1 VDHIGMDVHKQETQ
15 VCIEDAEGTVVL
27 EQRIRTTRERFTAVL
42 GGRRRARILLEA
54 ATESEWVAQH
64 LEGLGHE
71 VIVADPNYAAMYATR
86 SRRVKT
92 DRRDARTLADACRLG
107 AYHPVHRTSAAQ
119 REVRAELAV
128 REALVRTRTRY
139 LSVIRALLR
148 REGIRVPSG
157 SAATFARRVAA
168 VPLLPSQQRLIAPL
182 VALLRPLN
190 TAIAAADACVGRR
203 LGADPV
209 ARRLATT
216 PGVGPVTAVAFRA
229 TLDDVGRF
237 ARPGQVAAYLGL
249 VPREHSSGE
258 RQRRGAVT
266 KAGNARVR
274 WVLVQAAWGIWRD
287 RHAASL
293 PLRTWAQRLVTRRGK
308 GIAVVALARRLAGIL
323 FALWRD
329 GTTFDP
335 LRVGR
340 RRPRVSAAA

>member
-1 VDHIGMDVHKQETQ
+1 VEHIGMDVHKQETQ
-15 VCIEDAEGTVVL
+15 VCIEDADGTVVL
-27 EQRIRTTRERFTAVL
+27 EQRIRTTRERFTALL
-42 GGRRRARILLEA
+42 GGRPGARILLEA

-64 LEGLGHE
+64 LETLGHE

-107 AYHPVHRTSAAQ
+107 AYRPAHRTSVAQ

-128 REALVRTRTRY
+128 REALVQTRTRY

-157 SAATFARRVAA
+157 SAAAFPRRLQQVAVPPTQAA
-168 VPLLPSQQRLIAPL
+168 VVAPL
-182 VALLRPLN
+182 VEVLAPLN
-190 TAIAAADACVGRR
+190 AAIAAANARVARR
-203 LGADPV
+203 AAADPV
-209 ARRLATT
+209 PRRLATA

-229 TLDDVGRF
+229 TLDDVARF
-237 ARPGQVAAYLGL
+237 ARPGQVGAYVGL

-258 RQRRGAVT
+258 RQRRGAIT
-266 KAGNARVR
+266 KAGNTRLR
-274 WVLVQAAWGIWRD
+274 WLLVQAAWGIWRD

-293 PLRTWAQRLVTRRGK
+293 PLRTWAQRLAARRGK

-335 LRVGR
+335 ARVGR
-340 RRPRVSAAA
+340 RRARVAAAA